1 VDGVRLAGYDSQ
13 TALRQ
18 EPRDSLG
25 PFTPNERVLV
35 AVDDKSPLLDQ
46 GQPILDA
53 IGEDGAGSREQR
65 SNPGRPVVAGH
76 QGQE

>member
-1 VDGVRLAGYDSQ
+1 MDGVGLAGYDSQ

-35 AVDDKSPLLDQ
+35 AVDDESPLLDQ
-46 GQPILDA
+46 GQSVLDA
-53 IGEDGAGSREQR
+53 IGQDGAGSREQR
-65 SNPGRPVVAGH
+65 SNPRRPVVAGH
-76 QGQE
+76 QGQQ